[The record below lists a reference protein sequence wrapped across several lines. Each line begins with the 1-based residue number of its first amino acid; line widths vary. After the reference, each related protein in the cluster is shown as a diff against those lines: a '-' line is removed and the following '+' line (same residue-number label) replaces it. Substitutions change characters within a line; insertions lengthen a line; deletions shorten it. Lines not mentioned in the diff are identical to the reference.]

1 MDLFYCLFKYN
12 HFLLVVVSDSIIF
25 IEFVSSIRGFT
36 EIILLKDW
44 LLKRAAAWSLT
55 QEV

>member
-44 LLKRAAAWSLT
+44 LLKRAAAWSLA